1 MHYLQLQILKNLLFA
16 ENLSFSKLKP
26 EGIEN
31 NKFMFHLDTLIA
43 QGHIKKV
50 GSKYMLTKSGKE
62 FANRMDTDDAQ
73 FKQQAKIGV
82 IMCCRRQAGNEGEYL
97 LYTRLKQPFFGHQG
111 FNSGKVQF
119 GETVIA
125 AAKRE
130 LREETN
136 LEGEPELF
144 LIEHH
149 HVYDSETKKL
159 LEDKFF
165 YFMKFEDP
173 KGELL
178 ANNEGKFEW
187 VKKDD
192 FATFLTKP
200 FETVERE
207 LYVVSRLEEF
217 TGQIYFEELNHYT
230 SSF

>member
-16 ENLSFSKLKP
+16 ESLSFSKLKP

-31 NKFMFHLDTLIA
+31 NKFTFHLDTLIA

-50 GSKYMLTKSGKE
+50 ASKYMLTKSGKE

-82 IMCCRRQAGNEGEYL
+82 IMCCRRKNGKDNEYL

-111 FNSGKVQF
+111 FSSGKVQF
-119 GETVIA
+119 GETIVT

-130 LREETN
+130 LQEETN
-136 LEGEPELF
+136 LVGEPELF

-149 HVYDSETKKL
+149 HVYDDETKKL

-165 YFMKFEDP
+165 YFMKFEEP
-173 KGELL
+173 TGELL

-187 VKKDD
+187 TKRSD
-192 FATFLTKP
+192 FTKFFTKP
-200 FETVERE
+200 FESLERME
-207 LYVVSRLEEF
+207 HIVHCLEDF
-217 TGQIYFEELNHYT
+217 SGQISFEERNHFT